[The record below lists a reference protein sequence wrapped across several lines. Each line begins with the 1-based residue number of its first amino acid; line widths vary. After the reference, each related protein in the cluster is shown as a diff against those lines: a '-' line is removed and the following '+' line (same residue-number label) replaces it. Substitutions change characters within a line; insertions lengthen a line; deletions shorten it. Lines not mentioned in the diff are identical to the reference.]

1 MVRSLFI
8 AIIATTYLL
17 FSSGVVVNVHY
28 CMNAIASVS
37 FGYEGDHSD
46 GSCNKCGMDKGA
58 FDCCKDEVRE
68 IKLDDAHQPSII
80 AYSIACL
87 SEHVPQLSSNCLSPV
102 QGYVP
107 EPYAFCD
114 IPPPLTG
121 NKRYRS
127 LNVFRI

>member
-1 MVRSLFI
+1 MFRLAFL
-8 AIIATTYLL
+8 AIVATIYLL

-28 CMNAIASVS
+28 CMNVIASVS

-68 IKLDDAHQPSII
+68 VKLEDAHHPSNI
-80 AYSIACL
+80 AYSVQNVTEQL
-87 SEHVPQLSSNCLSPV
+87 PQHPINCLSPI

-107 EPYAFCD
+107 EPQAFCD